1 MSVFGATIKRVGR
14 PKGWSCQWESKLTS
28 VIRKIKSKPV
38 WDGES
43 NANFDILTDLPP
55 NSGVWWTINKEGET
69 ISSGSFTVP

>member
-43 NANFDILTDLPP
+43 NANFDILTDLPS
-55 NSGVWWTINKEGET
+55 NSGVWWTTNKEGET